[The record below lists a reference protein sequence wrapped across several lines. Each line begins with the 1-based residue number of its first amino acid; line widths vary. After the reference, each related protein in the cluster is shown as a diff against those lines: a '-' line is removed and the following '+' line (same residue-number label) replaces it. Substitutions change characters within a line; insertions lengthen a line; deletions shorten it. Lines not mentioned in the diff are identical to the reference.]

1 MRSRSR
7 RRAALSAASLLFAF
21 AVGARLRAGTAPP
34 PRTGFSGSWGLTEQT
49 VSDPAAAADN
59 PLEALGDARRIVVVD
74 DGTRV
79 EITYPSGRKRVVI
92 TDGEEREQ
100 DDGDGPSKVMARRKS
115 APERVLV
122 TSKWSAGHSL
132 KETWELLASPR
143 RLVVAGKVDGRHTLS
158 YRRVFEPVPD
168 LPPTPTPAPTAA
180 SAPAAPPGPAS
191 APPSAP
197 GVRPE
202 CSLRPA
208 SGLSPSEL
216 KRLVKVSSRGSPA
229 TGRRVRR
236 AAAGHVGD
244 VVRPRSERGL
254 PRLAAR
260 PPDRGEVRRPRGPD
274 RRGRRQGPLVDVR
287 GLELARRDADG
298 RLGLRMIPRCRT
310 TNGGGRRR
318 RPCRGR
324 SIRPFPG
331 RRRSRPRSTPTRAG

>member
-216 KRLVKVSSRGSPA
+216 KRLVKVSLAEAQKRAVASAAPQRVTSVMSSDPEVNEGCLVWPLDLRVEGKSGVLEVLIDAGDGKVLSSTFEGS
-229 TGRRVRR
+229 
-236 AAAGHVGD
+236 
-244 VVRPRSERGL
+244 
-254 PRLAAR
+254 
-260 PPDRGEVRRPRGPD
+260 
-274 RRGRRQGPLVDVR
+274 
-287 GLELARRDADG
+287 
-298 RLGLRMIPRCRT
+298 
-310 TNGGGRRR
+310 N
-318 RPCRGR
+318 
-324 SIRPFPG
+324 
-331 RRRSRPRSTPTRAG
+331 